1 MFTARHI
8 SVAATVSAKW
18 AISLGRHADI
28 LTTETG
34 RLLQNVLQPTRTV
47 HQLALKSRL
56 RGDTIRTGRRLS
68 PDILLQSKN
77 PHTEGF
83 YFGGTYVSLL
93 QLKLE
98 CQKSFTYQPKRE
110 LIDLLLT
117 ANDSWLLVA
126 SSSVRRQYL
135 YFILG
140 NMFD

>member
-1 MFTARHI
+1 MGMI
-8 SVAATVSAKW
+8 
-18 AISLGRHADI
+18 
-28 LTTETG
+28 
-34 RLLQNVLQPTRTV
+34 PTRKGWSDAV
-47 HQLALKSRL
+47 DLICNRKVQ
-56 RGDTIRTGRRLS
+56 
-68 PDILLQSKN
+68 
-77 PHTEGF
+77 TEWSGF
-83 YFGGTYVSLL
+83 FYGGTYVSLL

-98 CQKSFTYQPKRE
+98 CQRSFTYQPKRE